1 MKSDFFAFISR
12 MKYIARWS
20 LMRSTVQEN
29 IQEHSH
35 MVAVLAH
42 ALGLI
47 RRDVLGQPCDAEHLA
62 AVALYHDAP
71 EILTGDLPT
80 PIKYHS
86 ASIKNAY
93 DEVETVAVE
102 KLLTELPDAL
112 RPAYRALLTAPQR
125 PEEYELVKAA
135 DRLAAY
141 IKCVEKIKEKFLFH
155 ALYAQ
160 NAFGARFGFAFFF
173 ARDLRHVKL
182 DQTVFW
188 NCGGQIGANEL
199 PRPVAVGKQN
209 QRGLFGEL
217 AKEL

>member
-47 RRDVLGQPCDAEHLA
+47 RREVFGGDCNAEHLA
-62 AVALYHDAP
+62 AIALYHDAP

-86 ASIKNAY
+86 ASIKTAY
-93 DEVETVAVE
+93 DEVESVAVE
-102 KLLTELPDAL
+102 KLLAELPEEL
-112 RPAYRALLTAPQR
+112 RASYRALLTAPER
-125 PEEYELVKAA
+125 PEEYALVKAA

-141 IKCVEKIKEKFLFH
+141 IKCVEERKAGNLEFASAEQASRRKLEALGLPEVDYFLEQ
-155 ALYAQ
+155 LMP
-160 NAFGARFGFAFFF
+160 GFE
-173 ARDLRHVKL
+173 RNL
-182 DQTVFW
+182 D
-188 NCGGQIGANEL
+188 EL
-199 PRPVAVGKQN
+199 GT
-209 QRGLFGEL
+209 LE
-217 AKEL
+217 

>member
-1 MKSDFFAFISR
+1 MRSDFFAFLSR

-47 RRDVLGQPCDAEHLA
+47 RRDVFGRPCDAEHLA

-86 ASIKNAY
+86 AAIRSAY

-102 KLLTELPDAL
+102 KLLSALPDAL
-112 RPAYRALLTAPQR
+112 RPAYQTLLTAPQR

-135 DRLAAY
+135 DRLSAD
-141 IKCVEKIKEKFLFH
+141 IKCVEERKAGNLEFSSAEQASRKKLEALGLPELRYFLEHFMHGIEK
-155 ALYAQ
+155 
-160 NAFGARFGFAFFF
+160 N
-173 ARDLRHVKL
+173 L
-182 DQTVFW
+182 D
-188 NCGGQIGANEL
+188 EL
-199 PRPVAVGKQN
+199 GT
-209 QRGLFGEL
+209 LE
-217 AKEL
+217 

>member
-47 RRDVLGQPCDAEHLA
+47 RRDVLGRPCDPERLA

-71 EILTGDLPT
+71 AILTGDLPT

-86 ASIKNAY
+86 ASIKTAY

-102 KLLTELPDAL
+102 KLLNELPDVL
-112 RPAYRALLTAPQR
+112 RPAYRDLLTAQQR
-125 PEEYELVKAA
+125 PEEYALVKAA

-141 IKCVEKIKEKFLFH
+141 IKCVEERKAGNLEFSSAEL
-155 ALYAQ
+155 AS
-160 NAFGARFGFAFFF
+160 R
-173 ARDLRHVKL
+173 RKL
-182 DQTVFW
+182 DALDLPEVNYFLEHFMPGFEK
-188 NCGGQIGANEL
+188 NLDEL
-199 PRPVAVGKQN
+199 GTL
-209 QRGLFGEL
+209 G
-217 AKEL
+217 

>member
-1 MKSDFFAFISR
+1 MRSDFFAFLSR

-47 RRDVLGQPCDAEHLA
+47 RRDVFDRPCDAEHLA

-86 ASIKNAY
+86 AAIRSAY

-102 KLLTELPDAL
+102 KLLSALPDVL
-112 RPAYRALLTAPQR
+112 RPAYQTLLTAPQR

-135 DRLAAY
+135 DRLSAY
-141 IKCVEKIKEKFLFH
+141 IKCVEERKAGNLEFSSAELSS
-155 ALYAQ
+155 
-160 NAFGARFGFAFFF
+160 R
-173 ARDLRHVKL
+173 RKL
-182 DQTVFW
+182 DALALPEVDYFLEHFMPAFEK
-188 NCGGQIGANEL
+188 NLDEL
-199 PRPVAVGKQN
+199 GT
-209 QRGLFGEL
+209 LE
-217 AKEL
+217 

>member
-1 MKSDFFAFISR
+1 MRSDFFAFLSR

-47 RRDVLGQPCDAEHLA
+47 RRDVFGRPCDAEHLA

-86 ASIKNAY
+86 AAIRSAY

-102 KLLTELPDAL
+102 KLLSALPDVL
-112 RPAYRALLTAPQR
+112 RPAYQSLLTAPQR

-135 DRLAAY
+135 DRLSAY
-141 IKCVEKIKEKFLFH
+141 IKCVEERKAGNLEFSSAELGSRRKLEALALPEVDYFLEHFMPAFEK
-155 ALYAQ
+155 
-160 NAFGARFGFAFFF
+160 N
-173 ARDLRHVKL
+173 L
-182 DQTVFW
+182 D
-188 NCGGQIGANEL
+188 EL
-199 PRPVAVGKQN
+199 GT
-209 QRGLFGEL
+209 LE
-217 AKEL
+217 

>member
-47 RRDVLGQPCDAEHLA
+47 RRDVFGKPCDAERLA
-62 AVALYHDAP
+62 AIALYHDAP

-86 ASIKNAY
+86 AAIKTAY
-93 DEVETVAVE
+93 DEVESVAVD
-102 KLLTELPDAL
+102 KLLDELPDAL
-112 RPAYRALLTAPQR
+112 RPAYRELLTAPQR

-141 IKCVEKIKEKFLFH
+141 IKCVEERKAGNLEFSSAEQASRKKLEALGLPELRYFLEHFMPGFEK
-155 ALYAQ
+155 
-160 NAFGARFGFAFFF
+160 N
-173 ARDLRHVKL
+173 L
-182 DQTVFW
+182 D
-188 NCGGQIGANEL
+188 EL
-199 PRPVAVGKQN
+199 GT
-209 QRGLFGEL
+209 LE
-217 AKEL
+217 